1 MRVLILDPYPI
12 KNCRVSKDTNGG
24 FGTANDYG
32 DGLVARFLSWLKSL
46 SVDWP
51 PLYAVYVAGVL
62 RNSGDQ
68 VVYSK
73 VRSSRFISEQN
84 LSNIDICLVTSSIVG
99 HETEIEVIHKL
110 NSIGIPVGVIGP
122 FATTVPEPYLAAG
135 AFVISGEPEIFF
147 SNHSFA
153 ELDIYKMKG
162 IIKSSE
168 ITPLDNLPLPAW
180 DLIFQ
185 KNRPRYKLLNFKDV
199 ALPILASRGCPYS
212 CFHYCTYPLQQGRKV
227 RLRSPE
233 KIVEEMI
240 HWQDTLGVSL
250 FIFRDP
256 VFSID
261 RQHTLQLCELLISS
275 RRKFKFVIETH
286 LNRID
291 CELAIQLRQAGLQMV
306 KTGVESFNKDILK
319 SSKRFFLE
327 HDTEINTIRFIEKLG
342 IKVTC
347 FYILCLP
354 DDSVKNCEDTLR
366 YAKILNTYGAQ
377 FSIFTPYPGT
387 PIFDKYKNIILTDCY
402 EHFTQWNLVFKHD
415 QLSQTQIREFISKAY
430 SSYYT
435 NPSWFFK
442 FIAYYVSK

>member
-1 MRVLILDPYPI
+1 MNVLILDPYPI
-12 KNCRVSKDTNGG
+12 KKYRVSKDTNGG

-32 DGLVARFLSWLKSL
+32 DGLVARSLSLLKLL

-62 RNSGDQ
+62 RNSGYQ

-73 VRSSRFISEQN
+73 VNSNTLIGEKI
-84 LSNIDICLVTSSIVG
+84 LSNIDVCLVTSSIVC
-99 HETEIEVIHKL
+99 HETELQVIYKL
-110 NSIGIPVGVIGP
+110 TSIGIPVGVIGP

-147 SNHSFA
+147 SNHSLA

-168 ITPLDNLPLPAW
+168 NIPLDNLPLPAW
-180 DLIFQ
+180 DLIFP
-185 KNRPRYKLLNFKDV
+185 KTRPRYKLLTLKDV

-256 VFSID
+256 VFSIE
-261 RQHTLQLCELLISS
+261 RQHTLQLCELLIRSKK
-275 RRKFKFVIETH
+275 KFKFVIETH
-286 LNRID
+286 LDRID
-291 CELAIQLRQAGLQMV
+291 SELAIQLRQAGLEMI

-319 SSKRFFLE
+319 FSKRFFL
-327 HDTEINTIRFIEKLG
+327 DPNKEINTIRFIESLG

-347 FYILCLP
+347 FYILGLP
-354 DDSVKNCEDTLR
+354 NDSVESCEDTLR
-366 YAKILNTYGAQ
+366 YARILNTYGAQ

-387 PIFDKYKNIILTDCY
+387 PVFENYKNTMLTDCY
-402 EHFTQWNLVFKHD
+402 EDFTQWNLVFKHN
-415 QLSQTQIREFISKAY
+415 QLSQVKLRELISCAY
-430 SSYYT
+430 GSYYA
-435 NPSWFFK
+435 NPLWFFK
-442 FIAYYVSK
+442 FITSHITK

>member
-1 MRVLILDPYPI
+1 
-12 KNCRVSKDTNGG
+12 
-24 FGTANDYG
+24 
-32 DGLVARFLSWLKSL
+32 
-46 SVDWP
+46 
-51 PLYAVYVAGVL
+51 
-62 RNSGDQ
+62 
-68 VVYSK
+68 
-73 VRSSRFISEQN
+73 
-84 LSNIDICLVTSSIVG
+84 
-99 HETEIEVIHKL
+99 
-110 NSIGIPVGVIGP
+110 
-122 FATTVPEPYLAAG
+122 
-135 AFVISGEPEIFF
+135 
-147 SNHSFA
+147 
-153 ELDIYKMKG
+153 
-162 IIKSSE
+162 
-168 ITPLDNLPLPAW
+168 
-180 DLIFQ
+180 
-185 KNRPRYKLLNFKDV
+185 
-199 ALPILASRGCPYS
+199 
-212 CFHYCTYPLQQGRKV
+212 
-227 RLRSPE
+227 
-233 KIVEEMI
+233 MI

-402 EHFTQWNLVFKHD
+402 ETLLNGIL
-415 QLSQTQIREFISKAY
+415 Y
-430 SSYYT
+430 SSMISYLKL
-435 NPSWFFK
+435 K
-442 FIAYYVSK
+442 FENSLVKLIVATILILHGFSSLLLIMLANDIIFGSIIRVWTGRLGRFRFEN